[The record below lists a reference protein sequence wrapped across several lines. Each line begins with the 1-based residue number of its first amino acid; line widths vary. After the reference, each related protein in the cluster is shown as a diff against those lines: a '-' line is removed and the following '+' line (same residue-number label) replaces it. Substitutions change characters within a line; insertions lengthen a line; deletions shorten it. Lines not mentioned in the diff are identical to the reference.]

1 MDDSKSQTFA
11 SGDFLFTRR
20 LSKSLAFCE
29 FGSVHF
35 EPWDSLRTD
44 RKLIGCELDDHQEE
58 TLSYKEDQ
66 FKTFCPSAKTSFP
79 PPENIDETRE
89 ITVT

>member
-1 MDDSKSQTFA
+1 MVDSKSQTFA
-11 SGDFLFTRR
+11 SGYLFFTRI
-20 LSKSLAFCE
+20 
-29 FGSVHF
+29 
-35 EPWDSLRTD
+35 LRVWERSFRTLGFIKD
-44 RKLIGCELDDHQEE
+44 WALGKLIGCELDDHQEE

-79 PPENIDETRE
+79 PPENIDESRE